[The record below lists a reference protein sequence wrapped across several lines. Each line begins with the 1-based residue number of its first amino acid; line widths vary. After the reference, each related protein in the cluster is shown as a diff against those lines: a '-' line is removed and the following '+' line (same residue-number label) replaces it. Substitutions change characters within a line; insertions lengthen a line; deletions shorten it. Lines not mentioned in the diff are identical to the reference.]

1 MSNHILRMRRSSPA
15 LPSNR
20 NFGVFF
26 SILFVLI
33 AIFTYKEGSLLL
45 AACSALAAVLLTV
58 LAFANPRALLPFN
71 KAWLRFG
78 LLLGSFVNPI
88 VLGIVFFV
96 VITPVGVLM
105 RIFGRDE
112 LQLRVAE
119 RDTHWNVRDE
129 TLRDDESFRRQF

>member
-78 LLLGSFVNPI
+78 LLLGSLVNPI